1 VSSKPRKRSPDT
13 GPQPPGGPHDHPHCS
28 LVAADGR
35 ASLTGPLTFETVA
48 RLFHALEQGPS
59 GAPQIGQIDLA
70 GVGAIDSAGLA
81 LLLEWQSRAR
91 SLGGPLEVLN
101 APDSLLRL
109 ARLCEAVD
117 LLNIS
122 GRGSG
127 PRPGTGSGAGSGPGS
142 GFGPERGGK
151 P

>member
-1 VSSKPRKRSPDT
+1 VSSKPRKRSPDA
-13 GPQPPGGPHDHPHCS
+13 GAHPPGGPHDHLHCS
-28 LVAADGR
+28 LVTADGR
-35 ASLTGPLTFETVA
+35 ASLSGPLTFETAA
-48 RLFHALEQGPS
+48 RLFRALEQDPS
-59 GAPQIGQIDLA
+59 RAPQIGQIDLA
-70 GVGAIDSAGLA
+70 GVSTIDSAGLA

-91 SLGGPLEVLN
+91 SRGGPLEVLN

-109 ARLCEAVD
+109 ARLCEAAD

-127 PRPGTGSGAGSGPGS
+127 TGSGP
-142 GFGPERGGK
+142 GPERGGE